1 MDLIALP
8 LAALLAW
15 FAAQHQA
22 ATVERVVL
30 LPEADGKV
38 GAVVVKTAQGEELL
52 NTPYASVRLDR
63 AGRLRRDDDALA
75 IEKATR
81 ERYAEVLAARPPPPR
96 SFTVYFETGSA
107 TALAEGSSRA
117 VVEELKA
124 FLATYPAPQITVIG
138 HTDRVGTVEFNDR
151 LSLQRA
157 QTLRDL
163 LVQIGVEAKAMDVAG
178 RGEREPLVP
187 TADEVPEER
196 NRRVEI
202 SVH

>member
-1 MDLIALP
+1 LDLIALP

-15 FAAQHQA
+15 FAVQHQG
-22 ATVERVVL
+22 ATTERVVL
-30 LPEADGKV
+30 LPQADGKV
-38 GAVVVKTAQGEELL
+38 GAVVVKTPRAEVLL
-52 NTPYASVRLDR
+52 NTPYAATRLDR
-63 AGRLRRDDDALA
+63 AGQLHRDDDAQA
-75 IEKATR
+75 MEQATR
-81 ERYAEVLAARPPPPR
+81 ERYADVLAARPPRPR
-96 SFTVYFETGSA
+96 SFTLYFESGSA
-107 TALAEGSSRA
+107 TELAQGSSRA
-117 VVEELKA
+117 ALEELKA

-138 HTDRVGTVEFNDR
+138 HTDRVGTVEFNDQ
-151 LSLQRA
+151 LSLKRA

-163 LVQIGVEAKAMDVAG
+163 LVQIGIEAQSMDIAG